1 MAEKIKSDFFFS
13 NRTLQI
19 QELTEKKKWGGIF
32 KVQMQDME
40 FLKAPNLLLLREV
53 NYIQAMRGMLLQI
66 AGSRDNLP
74 DKVTLEQM
82 HMQQMNKTETDFQVG
97 M

>member
-1 MAEKIKSDFFFS
+1 ME
-13 NRTLQI
+13 
-19 QELTEKKKWGGIF
+19 
-32 KVQMQDME
+32 DME

-82 HMQQMNKTETDFQVG
+82 HMQ
-97 M
+97 